1 MNCVY
6 ADGSTRTIN
15 DNVDLR
21 AFAAAITR
29 NGRET
34 QTIE

>member
-1 MNCVY
+1 MLVY

-29 NGRET
+29 AVVEK
-34 QTIE
+34 